1 MERPAGSLG
10 RALDIFFFEAGK
22 HLIGAWRIQTF
33 LLRHLI
39 GRMAVTKL
47 DLDQSP
53 GLSLGLQV
61 SISLR
66 WFTFFS

>member
-10 RALDIFFFEAGK
+10 RAPESGYSFFEAGE

-39 GRMAVTKL
+39 G
-47 DLDQSP
+47 
-53 GLSLGLQV
+53 
-61 SISLR
+61 
-66 WFTFFS
+66 